1 MNATLVE
8 ALRDKLAKVGI
19 PLYGFAEVGGLF
31 PGPWAD
37 WPRAISLVLPFSEQD
52 LADVHHGPTP
62 AYYAAYR
69 ALNARLNAAARNLEE
84 WINAQGFQARA
95 FPATVTQEELEATL
109 GPDLIAPV
117 QHKTVATRAGLGWI
131 GKSGL
136 LVTPHYGPRV
146 RLASVF
152 TDLPLPTAKPITRGF
167 CGTCKL
173 CVEACPAGAISGS
186 EWRADLPLKAL
197 VDVQACR
204 RTAEWLAY
212 GRAQANEAICGI
224 CIAVCPL
231 KGRQRRKHL

>member
-1 MNATLVE
+1 MIE
-8 ALRDKLAKVGI
+8 GLRAQLAELGI
-19 PLYGFAEVGGLF
+19 SLYGFAEVRGLF
-31 PGPWAD
+31 PGSWGE
-37 WPRAISLVLPFSEQD
+37 WPRAISLVLPFTERD
-52 LADVHHGPTP
+52 LAGVDYGPTP

-69 ALNARLNAAARNLEE
+69 ALNAQLNAAAQALER
-84 WINAQGFQARA
+84 WIDAQGFRAKA
-95 FPATVTQEELEATL
+95 FPATVTQEELNTVL
-109 GPDLIAPV
+109 GADLTAPV

-136 LVTPHYGPRV
+136 LVTPQYGPRV
-146 RLASVF
+146 RLASVL

-186 EWRADLPLKAL
+186 EWRAEMPLKAL

-204 RTAEWLAY
+204 KTAEWLAY
-212 GRAQANEAICGI
+212 GRLKIDETICGI
-224 CIAVCPL
+224 CVAVCPL